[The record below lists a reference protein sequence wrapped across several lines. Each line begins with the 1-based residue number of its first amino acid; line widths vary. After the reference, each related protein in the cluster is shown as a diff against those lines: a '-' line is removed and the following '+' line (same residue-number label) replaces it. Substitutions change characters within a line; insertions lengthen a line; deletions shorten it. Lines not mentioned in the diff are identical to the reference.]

1 MISYYTYS
9 NSPTVWFGL
18 TFIIKEVMVC
28 IAEISQM
35 DEAK

>member
-1 MISYYTYS
+1 MISYYTCP
-9 NSPTVWFGL
+9 NSPTVWIGL